1 MGKKNEVDMINGP
14 LMGKIIVF
22 VIPVILSGV
31 LQLLFNAADIVVVG
45 RYAGSDSL
53 AAVGS
58 TTSIVNLLVNFF
70 IGISIGANAVTARL
84 IGVGSKSGI
93 EETVHTAMVT
103 SVISGLILVFVGFI
117 FTRPLL
123 VAMGSPENVLNK
135 SALYLRIYFAGMP
148 ATMLYNFGSAILRAF
163 GDTKRPLIY
172 LSIGGVINVVLNL
185 FLVIVFKMDV
195 AGVGIATV
203 VAQCIAAV
211 LVLRRFLSTDELY
224 RLDRTKLKIN
234 KHRLLQMF
242 RVGVPAGLQ
251 SVVFNIANVIIQSSV
266 NSFGAV
272 VMAGNASATSI
283 EGILFTAM
291 NSFNQA
297 GLTFTS
303 QNLGAKKIKRIKKVL
318 IDCVLLVIIVG
329 IIVGGGMYITSD
341 FLLGIY
347 SKDPEV
353 MRYASMRFT
362 LMCATYFICGAMDT
376 TTGVLRGMGYSFFS
390 MCISLICVCGIR
402 LLFVFTYFQTHRTYF
417 TLFLSYPLSW
427 IAAFAVEMVLFVYGY
442 RKLIR
447 ANPEN
452 DIFTEAKV

>member
-1 MGKKNEVDMINGP
+1 
-14 LMGKIIVF
+14 
-22 VIPVILSGV
+22 
-31 LQLLFNAADIVVVG
+31 
-45 RYAGSDSL
+45 
-53 AAVGS
+53 
-58 TTSIVNLLVNFF
+58 
-70 IGISIGANAVTARL
+70 
-84 IGVGSKSGI
+84 
-93 EETVHTAMVT
+93 MVT

-148 ATMLYNFGSAILRAF
+148 ATMLYNFGSAIPRAF

-427 IAAFAVEMVLFVYGY
+427 IAAFAVEMSSL
-442 RKLIR
+442 
-447 ANPEN
+447 
-452 DIFTEAKV
+452 